1 MFLSELQDWLGELV
15 IQSGRSGLISSFF
28 HCLLYLLSSFILII
42 MKNELTELIT
52 DFKGARRK
60 ALFTKSDI
68 IYQLEK
74 LLWLV
79 ATVSN

>member
-1 MFLSELQDWLGELV
+1 
-15 IQSGRSGLISSFF
+15 
-28 HCLLYLLSSFILII
+28 
-42 MKNELTELIT
+42 MKNELTELII

-79 ATVSN
+79 VTVGN